1 MAIAAAQKL
10 AASGAAGEETYDPFV
25 KPKDA

>member
-1 MAIAAAQKL
+1 MALAAAQKL
-10 AASGAAGEETYDPFV
+10 AASGVAGDEVYDPFV